1 MVWVHVGWDFV
12 LDGFCVVFGE
22 CVVDLGYCWL
32 DNWIDLFGSVL
43 TCIVGYG
50 CWLSSGDEW

>member
-12 LDGFCVVFGE
+12 LDGFCVGFGE

-32 DNWIDLFGSVL
+32 VNWFDLFGSVL
-43 TCIVGYG
+43 TCIVG
-50 CWLSSGDEW
+50 